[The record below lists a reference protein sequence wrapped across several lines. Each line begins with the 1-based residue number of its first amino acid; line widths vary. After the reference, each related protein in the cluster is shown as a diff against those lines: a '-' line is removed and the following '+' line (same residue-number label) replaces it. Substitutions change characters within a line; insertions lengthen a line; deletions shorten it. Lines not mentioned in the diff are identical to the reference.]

1 MQTHSEEGVG
11 FTMRDTMHTHV
22 EQIFT
27 FIDQESNYIEN
38 EASATYLEGV
48 VYALELW
55 LNEKKV
61 PSVRDADKEEVRKAI
76 QLAILKGMKKSV
88 QVNHQMTPDAIGLL
102 VSYFVKEMTK
112 DRKELSILDPALG
125 TGNLLFTI
133 MNALPT
139 ENYAFGVEIDE
150 LLIQLAA
157 QTGEL
162 LTHDVQLFRQDAL
175 KPLLIDPVD
184 IVVSDLPVGYYPD
197 SETSQDYFL
206 HSTEELSYAHHL
218 FMEQSMKHVKPGG
231 YLFFLVPDT
240 IFESKQAPKL
250 HEFIKENGWIQA
262 VIQFPTSIFKTKG
275 QEKSLLIL
283 QKKSSDLKAP
293 REVLLAKVP
302 NMMNKESMELFL
314 KKVEIWQEENTK

>member
-1 MQTHSEEGVG
+1 
-11 FTMRDTMHTHV
+11 MHTNV

-27 FIDQESNYIEN
+27 FIDQESTFIE
-38 EASATYLEGV
+38 EQQSATYLEGV

-55 LNEKKV
+55 LEEKKV
-61 PSVRDADKEEVRKAI
+61 PTVYNPDKEQIRKAV
-76 QLAILKGMKKSV
+76 QLAILKGMKKSA

-102 VSYFVKEMTK
+102 VSYFVKEMAK
-112 DRKELSILDPALG
+112 GKKELSILDPALG
-125 TGNLLFTI
+125 TGNLLYTI
-133 MNALPT
+133 MNAIPT

-184 IVVSDLPVGYYPD
+184 IVVSDLPVGFYPD
-197 SETSQDYFL
+197 EETAQDYFL
-206 HSTEELSYAHHL
+206 QSKDEMSYAHHL

-231 YLFFLVPDT
+231 YLYFLVPAT
-240 IFESKQAPKL
+240 IFETKQAAQL
-250 HEFIKENGWIQA
+250 HKFIKEQGWIQA
-262 VIQFPTSIFKTKG
+262 VIQFPSSIFKTKG

-283 QKKSSDLKAP
+283 QKKSEALKAP

-302 NMMNKESMELFL
+302 NMSNKEAMELFFQ
-314 KKVEIWQEENTK
+314 KIDIWQEENSK

>member
-1 MQTHSEEGVG
+1 
-11 FTMRDTMHTHV
+11 MHTHV

-27 FIDQESNYIEN
+27 YIDQESSFIEN
-38 EASATYLEGV
+38 EASGTYLEGV

-55 LNEKKV
+55 LSDKKR
-61 PSVRDADKEEVRKAI
+61 PSVNDAAKEEIRKAI
-76 QLAILKGMKKSV
+76 QLAILKGMKKSA

-102 VSYFVKEMTK
+102 VSYFVNEMTK
-112 DRKELSILDPALG
+112 SKKELSILDPALG
-125 TGNLLFTI
+125 TGNLLYTI
-133 MNALPT
+133 MNALPS
-139 ENYAFGVEIDE
+139 ENYAFGVEIDD

-162 LTHDVQLFRQDAL
+162 LTHDIQLFRQDAL

-197 SETSQDYFL
+197 AETAQEYFL
-206 HSTEELSYAHHL
+206 HSTEEMSYAHHL
-218 FMEQSMKHVKPGG
+218 FIEQSMKHVKQGG

-240 IFESKQAPKL
+240 IFESKQAAKL

-262 VIQFPTSIFKTKG
+262 VIQFPNSIFKTKG

-302 NMMNKESMELFL
+302 NMMNKEAMELFL
-314 KKVEIWQEENTK
+314 KKVEIWQEENSK

>member
-1 MQTHSEEGVG
+1 
-11 FTMRDTMHTHV
+11 MHTHV

-27 FIDQESNYIEN
+27 YIDQESSYIEN
-38 EASATYLEGV
+38 EASGTYLEGV

-55 LNEKKV
+55 LSDKKR
-61 PSVRDADKEEVRKAI
+61 PSVNDAGKEEIRKAI
-76 QLAILKGMKKSV
+76 QLAILKGMKKSA

-102 VSYFVKEMTK
+102 VSYFVNEMTK
-112 DRKELSILDPALG
+112 SKKELSILDPALG
-125 TGNLLFTI
+125 TGNLLYTV
-133 MNALPT
+133 MNALPS
-139 ENYAFGVEIDE
+139 ENYAFGVEIDD

-162 LTHDVQLFRQDAL
+162 LTHDIQLFRQDAL

-197 SETSQDYFL
+197 AETAQEYFL
-206 HSTEELSYAHHL
+206 HSTEEMSYAHHL
-218 FMEQSMKHVKPGG
+218 FIEQSMKHVKQGG

-240 IFESKQAPKL
+240 IFESKQASKL

-262 VIQFPTSIFKTKG
+262 VIQFPNSIFKTKG

-302 NMMNKESMELFL
+302 NMMNKEAMELFL
-314 KKVEIWQEENTK
+314 KKVEIWQDENSK

>member
-1 MQTHSEEGVG
+1 
-11 FTMRDTMHTHV
+11 MHTNV

-27 FIDQESNYIEN
+27 FIDQESTFIE
-38 EASATYLEGV
+38 EQQSATYLEGV

-55 LNEKKV
+55 LEEKKV
-61 PSVRDADKEEVRKAI
+61 PTVYNPDKEQIRKAV
-76 QLAILKGMKKSV
+76 QLAILKGMKKSA

-102 VSYFVKEMTK
+102 VSYFVKEMAK
-112 DRKELSILDPALG
+112 GKKELSILDPALG
-125 TGNLLFTI
+125 TGNLLYTI
-133 MNALPT
+133 MNAIPT

-184 IVVSDLPVGYYPD
+184 IVISDLPVGFYPD
-197 SETSQDYFL
+197 EEIAQDYFL
-206 HSTEELSYAHHL
+206 HSKDEMSYAHHL

-231 YLFFLVPDT
+231 YLYFLVPAT
-240 IFESKQAPKL
+240 IFESKQAAQL
-250 HEFIKENGWIQA
+250 HKFIKEQGWIQA
-262 VIQFPTSIFKTKG
+262 VIQFPSSIFKTKG

-283 QKKSSDLKAP
+283 QKKSEALKAP

-302 NMMNKESMELFL
+302 NMSNKEAMELFFQ
-314 KKVEIWQEENTK
+314 KIDIWQEENAK

>member
-1 MQTHSEEGVG
+1 
-11 FTMRDTMHTHV
+11 MHTNV

-27 FIDQESNYIEN
+27 FIDQESTFIE
-38 EASATYLEGV
+38 EQQSATYLEGV

-55 LNEKKV
+55 LEEKKV
-61 PSVRDADKEEVRKAI
+61 PTVYNPDKEQIRKAV
-76 QLAILKGMKKSV
+76 QLAILKGMKKSA

-102 VSYFVKEMTK
+102 VSYFVKEMAK
-112 DRKELSILDPALG
+112 GKKELSILDPALG
-125 TGNLLFTI
+125 TGNLLYTI
-133 MNALPT
+133 MNAIPT

-184 IVVSDLPVGYYPD
+184 IVVSDLPVGFYPD
-197 SETSQDYFL
+197 EETAQDYFL
-206 HSTEELSYAHHL
+206 QSKDEMSYAHHL

-231 YLFFLVPDT
+231 YLYFLVPAT
-240 IFESKQAPKL
+240 IFETKQAAQL
-250 HEFIKENGWIQA
+250 HKFIKEQGWIQA
-262 VIQFPTSIFKTKG
+262 VIQFPSSIFKTKG

-283 QKKSSDLKAP
+283 QKKSEALKAP

-302 NMMNKESMELFL
+302 NMSNKEAMELFFQ
-314 KKVEIWQEENTK
+314 KIDIWQEENAK

>member
-1 MQTHSEEGVG
+1 
-11 FTMRDTMHTHV
+11 MHTNV
-22 EQIFT
+22 EQIFN
-27 FIDQESNYIEN
+27 FIDQESTFIE
-38 EASATYLEGV
+38 EQQSATYLEGV

-55 LNEKKV
+55 LEEKKIPTV
-61 PSVRDADKEEVRKAI
+61 YNPDKEQIRKAV
-76 QLAILKGMKKSV
+76 QLAILKGMKKSA

-102 VSYFVKEMTK
+102 VSYFVKEMAK
-112 DRKELSILDPALG
+112 GKKELSILDPALG
-125 TGNLLFTI
+125 TGNLLYTI
-133 MNALPT
+133 MNAIPT

-184 IVVSDLPVGYYPD
+184 IVVSDLPVGFYPD
-197 SETSQDYFL
+197 EETAQDYFL
-206 HSTEELSYAHHL
+206 HSKEEMSYAHHL

-231 YLFFLVPDT
+231 YLYFLVPAT
-240 IFESKQAPKL
+240 IFESKQAPQL
-250 HEFIKENGWIQA
+250 HTFIKEQGWIQA
-262 VIQFPTSIFKTKG
+262 VIQFPSSIFKTKG

-283 QKKSSDLKAP
+283 QKKSEELKAP

-302 NMMNKESMELFL
+302 NMSNKEAMELFFQ
-314 KKVEIWQEENTK
+314 KIDIWQEENAK

>member
-1 MQTHSEEGVG
+1 
-11 FTMRDTMHTHV
+11 MHTNV

-27 FIDQESNYIEN
+27 FIDQESTFIE
-38 EASATYLEGV
+38 EQQSATYLEGV

-55 LNEKKV
+55 LEQKKV
-61 PSVRDADKEEVRKAI
+61 PVITNPTKEQIRKAI
-76 QLAILKGMKKSV
+76 QLAILKGMKASS

-102 VSYFVKEMTK
+102 VSYFVQVVAK
-112 DRKELSILDPALG
+112 DKKELSILDPAFG
-125 TGNLLFTI
+125 TGNLLYTV
-133 MNALPT
+133 MNALPF
-139 ENYAFGVEIDE
+139 ENHAYGVEIDE

-162 LTHDVQLFRQDAL
+162 LTHDIQLFRQDAL

-197 SETSQDYFL
+197 AETAQDYFL
-206 HSTEELSYAHHL
+206 HSTEEMSYAHHL
-218 FMEQSMKHVKPGG
+218 FIEQSMKHVKPGG
-231 YLFFLVPDT
+231 YLYFLVPNT
-240 IFESKQAPKL
+240 IFETKQAPQL
-250 HEFIKENGWIQA
+250 HKFIKENGWIQA

-283 QKKSSDLKAP
+283 QKKSDELKAP

-302 NMMNKESMELFL
+302 NMTNKEAMELFFQ
-314 KKVEIWQEENTK
+314 KVDIWQEENAK

>member
-1 MQTHSEEGVG
+1 MQTN
-11 FTMRDTMHTHV
+11 M

-27 FIDQESNYIEN
+27 FIDQESTFIEEQEN
-38 EASATYLEGV
+38 ATYLEGA

-55 LNEKKV
+55 LSDKKV
-61 PSVRDADKEEVRKAI
+61 PVLNNPDKEEIRKAI
-76 QLAILKGMKKSV
+76 QLAILKGMKKAA

-112 DRKELSILDPALG
+112 GKKELSILDPALG
-125 TGNLLFTI
+125 TGNLLYTI
-133 MNALPT
+133 MNTLDG
-139 ENYAFGVEIDE
+139 EKNAFGVEIDD
-150 LLIQLAA
+150 LLIQLAS

-162 LTHDVQLFRQDAL
+162 LECDIQLFRQDAL

-197 SETSQDYFL
+197 NETAKDFFL
-206 HSTEELSYAHHL
+206 HSTEEMSYAHHL
-218 FMEQSMKHVKPGG
+218 FIEQSMKHVKPGG
-231 YLFFLVPDT
+231 HLYFLVPET
-240 IFESKQAPKL
+240 IFESKQAPNL
-250 HEFIKENGWIQA
+250 HKFIKENGWIEA

-283 QKKSSDLKAP
+283 QKKSDVLKAP

-302 NMMNKESMELFL
+302 NMSNKTAMELFFQ
-314 KKVEIWQEENTK
+314 KIDIWQEENAK